1 MLPEGDTSYNL
12 VKEKCSTK
20 TNPLRPARY
29 CFRERQGLPRL
40 HQKQRG
46 ALKRLVDGM
55 DISPFTLSRD

>member
-1 MLPEGDTSYNL
+1 MFNKDKSVEA
-12 VKEKCSTK
+12 
-20 TNPLRPARY
+20 ARY